1 MSSDTPTIL
10 KKILARK
17 HEEIA
22 ERSALVSIAQLI
34 EKVQS
39 AEKPRGFAA
48 ALAAKLAAGPPI
60 ALAQSKRMLNN
71 SMNVTLEE
79 ALDDEGVAQTV
90 NFGTKDTPEAI
101 AAWMEKRNPV
111 FKGR

>member
-34 EKVQS
+34 EKAQS
-39 AEKPRGFAA
+39 AESPRGFAA
-48 ALAAKLAAGPPI
+48 ALEAKLTAGQSAVIAEIKRPLRVKGLSVKTLIQPPSPK
-60 ALAQSKRMLNN
+60 AMS
-71 SMNVTLEE
+71 
-79 ALDDEGVAQTV
+79 GVVQ
-90 NFGTKDTPEAI
+90 
-101 AAWMEKRNPV
+101 PV
-111 FKGR
+111 CPC

>member
-34 EKVQS
+34 EK
-39 AEKPRGFAA
+39 AETADSPQRVCRRTG
-48 ALAAKLAAGPPI
+48 
-60 ALAQSKRMLNN
+60 S
-71 SMNVTLEE
+71 
-79 ALDDEGVAQTV
+79 QTCSRSV
-90 NFGTKDTPEAI
+90 RSDC
-101 AAWMEKRNPV
+101 RN
-111 FKGR
+111 